1 MTGRWTA
8 KDVPDLS
15 GKTIVVSGGNSG
27 IGYEASVG
35 LARKGARVVLA
46 CRDSVKADRAVEAI
60 RGTHPGAHVESME
73 LDLASLVSVRDFA
86 KAFLERHDALHVLC
100 NNAGVMAIPRRVTA
114 DGFEMQLGTNH
125 LGHFALTGLLLDRL
139 LATDGARVVTVA
151 STAHRPGRINF
162 DDLQSE
168 RSYGKWRAYGQSK
181 LANLLFTYELQRRL
195 ESAGS
200 GLLAAACHPGYAAT
214 NLQFAGPRMQGSSF
228 LESVMTLGN
237 RLFSQS
243 AAMGT
248 LPTLYACTAPD
259 VRGGDYFGP
268 DGLGEMWGSPKRVTS
283 TARSHDRDMASKLW
297 DVSESLTGVRY
308 LS

>member
-27 IGYEASVG
+27 IGYQAALE

-46 CRDSVKADRAVEAI
+46 CRDSVKAVRTVEAI

-181 LANLLFTYELQRRL
+181 LANVKRHPTIGDDVTIYPNATILGGN
-195 ESAGS
+195 SIVGKGCIIGANVW
-200 GLLAAACHPGYAAT
+200 LA
-214 NLQFAGPRMQGSSF
+214 
-228 LESVMTLGN
+228 ESVGPYTK
-237 RLFSQS
+237 
-243 AAMGT
+243 
-248 LPTLYACTAPD
+248 
-259 VRGGDYFGP
+259 VRIEP
-268 DGLGEMWGSPKRVTS
+268 PQLQLIRKE
-283 TARSHDRDMASKLW
+283 DRTDAHEW
-297 DVSESLTGVRY
+297 EI
-308 LS
+308 